1 MKRQTLIVKSV
12 PRTSVQG
19 RSLHTSNYGNT
30 SVPLNKTK
38 ASGVYEPFFFS
49 RYSNVP
55 KYATGGDEQVLNEF
69 DRFTKG
75 SELREA
81 YRLDNTW
88 SDEELDKIVASE
100 KISRQSYYEILDGQ
114 PKNFYTNVTKTS
126 LFTAKAKDVQNRPEP
141 TFIEKFSIIL
151 YDGENYFY
159 SDTPRGRW
167 AIQLLKHHPLVAK
180 DKDSIN
186 SSKHHFYIA
195 LENEEALEQE
205 NRLKLKEDV
214 IFQWSL
220 LQREA
225 NEFQIY
231 QVASLLKDAGSNIVQ
246 GQMAS
251 EEVKR
256 KVRMYLD
263 KSSENLRAFAK
274 VAELTKDV
282 PGLKKLEVKYLI
294 QQARNIDLIQVRNNK
309 VIWVTRDSD
318 DVNREFKSL
327 EELEKFFLKEQAAFK
342 KGSNDLNFYSIL
354 QTELQERN
362 IKLK

>member
-1 MKRQTLIVKSV
+1 
-12 PRTSVQG
+12 
-19 RSLHTSNYGNT
+19 
-30 SVPLNKTK
+30 
-38 ASGVYEPFFFS
+38 
-49 RYSNVP
+49 
-55 KYATGGDEQVLNEF
+55 
-69 DRFTKG
+69 
-75 SELREA
+75 
-81 YRLDNTW
+81 
-88 SDEELDKIVASE
+88 
-100 KISRQSYYEILDGQ
+100 
-114 PKNFYTNVTKTS
+114 
-126 LFTAKAKDVQNRPEP
+126 
-141 TFIEKFSIIL
+141 
-151 YDGENYFY
+151 
-159 SDTPRGRW
+159 
-167 AIQLLKHHPLVAK
+167 
-180 DKDSIN
+180 
-186 SSKHHFYIA
+186 
-195 LENEEALEQE
+195 
-205 NRLKLKEDV
+205 
-214 IFQWSL
+214 
-220 LQREA
+220 
-225 NEFQIY
+225 
-231 QVASLLKDAGSNIVQ
+231 
-246 GQMAS
+246 MAS